1 MLDGVDV
8 DPFPHLER
16 WLDAV
21 GQRPATLKAFELAK
35 SYNKN
40 AMQPPSPRSWRSSG
54 PQLFSVITTSQQNGR
69 NPEPGGNPKGL
80 FAIRGDGKDW
90 FAKDTWLLF
99 EEPLELSGEEFM
111 KALQEKTITVKGQLR
126 GDLTNRICNCMKR
139 CDDVSEY
146 HRSLLGP
153 PIQPKKAEA

>member
-1 MLDGVDV
+1 MVPKPISYL
-8 DPFPHLER
+8 FI
-16 WLDAV
+16 V
-21 GQRPATLKAFELAK
+21 GAQGGRNYLA
-35 SYNKN
+35 
-40 AMQPPSPRSWRSSG
+40 
-54 PQLFSVITTSQQNGR
+54 VITTSQQNGR
-69 NPEPGGNPKGL
+69 NPDPGGNPKGGY

-99 EEPLELSGEEFM
+99 EEPVELSAEEFG
-111 KALQEKTITVKGQLR
+111 KAVQEKTITVKGQLR
-126 GDLTNRICNCMKR
+126 DDLTNRICNCMKR